1 MPICLQQPHVMGILN
16 VTPDSFS
23 DGGRFVQLEAA
34 LQQARQMVEEGAT
47 ILDIGGESTRP
58 NSDGVSEQLELDRV
72 MPVVERVRAELPV
85 AISVDTMKPAV
96 MRAAIASGVEMI
108 NDVLALQAEGAV
120 EAVAASDSVQVCLMH
135 MKGEPRT
142 MQQQPEY
149 ALVVAEVKDFLLA
162 RAACCEAAGIGADR
176 IVLDIGF
183 GFGKTPAHN
192 VQLVKALSEFTAL
205 PYPSLLGVS
214 RKSTLGAITGKP
226 VDGRLYAG
234 LAMATLGFYQG
245 VKIVRTHDVAATV
258 DVLRTVRAVL
268 GEVEI

>member
-1 MPICLQQPHVMGILN
+1 MPICLQQPQVMGILN

-23 DGGRFVQLEAA
+23 DGGQFMPLDAA
-34 LQQARQMVEEGAT
+34 LQQARRLVAEGAT

-58 NSDGVSEQLELDRV
+58 NAAAVSEQLELDRV
-72 MPVVERVRAELPV
+72 LPVVERVRTELPV

-96 MRAAIASGVEMI
+96 MRAAIAAGVEMI
-108 NDVLALQAEGAV
+108 NDVMALQADGAMA
-120 EAVAASDSVQVCLMH
+120 AVAASESVQVCLMH

-149 ALVVAEVKDFLLA
+149 ISVVAEVRDFLLS
-162 RAACCEAAGIGADR
+162 RAACCEAAGIGANR
-176 IVLDIGF
+176 IVLDVGF

-214 RKSTLGAITGKP
+214 RKSTLGVITGKP
-226 VDGRLYAG
+226 VDARLYAG

-268 GEVEI
+268 GQVEI